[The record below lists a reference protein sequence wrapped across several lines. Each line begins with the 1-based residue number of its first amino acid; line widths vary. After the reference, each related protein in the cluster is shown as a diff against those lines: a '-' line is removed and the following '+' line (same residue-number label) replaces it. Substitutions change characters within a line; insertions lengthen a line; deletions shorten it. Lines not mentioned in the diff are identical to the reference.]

1 MVKMINKLFGTEMYV
16 HEDRVDEYLEAGH
29 KLASEP
35 SKAPKTAEK
44 PKRELQK
51 RNEVLKN
58 GLRNNG

>member
-35 SKAPKTAEK
+35 SKAPKTTEK
-44 PKRELQK
+44 PKRAKKTTEK
-51 RNEVLKN
+51 K
-58 GLRNNG
+58 